1 MDAITYLYRPRLHQ
15 PLLIVGFEGWPNA
28 GEVSSY
34 SIQYLVQQFKAKHFA
49 SIPLD
54 PFYQTSSLRP
64 TAIIKDGKLL
74 ELKPPANH
82 FYFAKRPPS
91 HDLILFS
98 GTEPHLQW
106 SRFAELFLDL
116 AERYGVSQIVSL
128 GGTYDYVPHTRPP
141 VVSAL
146 FNHEDLKEKVLQ
158 SGLRLT
164 DYSGPI
170 SIHTY
175 IQETAREKGIKA
187 ITLWGHA
194 PQYLQAKNLRVAH
207 SVLQHLNALTG
218 MEVDLSPLEKA
229 GEYFDQQVNHL
240 IEQDPK
246 LQEVIHKL
254 EEIYQ
259 QNSTSFPFA
268 KKQEDAKE
276 DKVIYIKAF
285 LKRQEDEENKES

>member
-1 MDAITYLYRPRLHQ
+1 MDEIKYLQRPKLHQ
-15 PLLIVGFEGWPNA
+15 PCMIIGFEGWPNA

-34 SIQYLVQQFKAKHFA
+34 SIQYLVSQLHAKHFA
-49 SIPLD
+49 SLSLE
-54 PFYQTSSLRP
+54 PFYQLSFLRP
-64 TAIIKDGKLL
+64 TAVIKEGRLQEIKF
-74 ELKPPANH
+74 PTNH
-82 FYFAKRPPS
+82 FYFAKRIQPQ
-91 HDLILFS
+91 DLILFS

-106 SRFAELFLDL
+106 SKFAKLFLDL
-116 AERYGVSQIVSL
+116 AERHGVSQIVTL

-146 FNHEDLKEKVLQ
+146 FNHEDLKEKVLH
-158 SGLRLT
+158 SGLGLT

-175 IQETAREKGIKA
+175 LLEAAKEKGIKA
-187 ITLWGHA
+187 ISLWGHA

-207 SVLQHLNALTG
+207 SMLQHLIALTE
-218 MEVDLSPLEKA
+218 MEIDLSPLEKA
-229 GEYFDQQVNHL
+229 SDYFDQQVNHL
-240 IEQDPK
+240 AQEDPK

-259 QNSTSFPFA
+259 QSSSASLSPG
-268 KKQEDAKE
+268 KDEEAKE

-285 LKRQEDEENKES
+285 LKRQEEGDKGEG